1 MEGTTIVGR
10 FRVYDSAHRMW
21 DCECGGNGKA
31 QIVGK
36 ATMGQR
42 TDRSG
47 NRAHRHGAASRVAK
61 INERWAE
68 LWRKRA

>member
-1 MEGTTIVGR
+1 MLVGR

-42 TDRSG
+42 TVDLGTELTDTALQAGLR
-47 NRAHRHGAASRVAK
+47 K
-61 INERWAE
+61 INERWTE